1 MNRRV
6 IITEN
11 APAPAAPLSQG
22 IRKGPILQVSG
33 QLPLDPDSGEVV
45 GTTVAEQ
52 TTQTLRNLTAVL
64 KAGGAVLEDL
74 VMLRVY
80 LTDPAHLAEMNGA
93 YASAVGE
100 PSPARTT
107 VYMPLPEGILVEVD
121 ALAVLE
127 TDSAAAKPK
136 PLRPRAQPAV
146 HGVSARWGQD
156 GFSPVE
162 GLRQPAVPPTELLE
176 RCARFQAPDSI
187 PYAAFTGTSSR
198 GGITAAPRCF
208 WWTKSPNR
216 PRSAARGRV
225 CEHRPGLPD
234 RSLGVMTPTGFEDAH
249 HPASSTSHSHAQA
262 DHVHSYPT
270 IRREIRGIVGRRPR
284 ASDRAG
290 RISAKS
296 DETNWFNHGNSSR
309 RFTAV
314 GRETSSTFAMT
325 R

>member
-127 TDSAAAKPK
+127 
-136 PLRPRAQPAV
+136 
-146 HGVSARWGQD
+146 
-156 GFSPVE
+156 
-162 GLRQPAVPPTELLE
+162 
-176 RCARFQAPDSI
+176 
-187 PYAAFTGTSSR
+187 
-198 GGITAAPRCF
+198 
-208 WWTKSPNR
+208 N
-216 PRSAARGRV
+216 
-225 CEHRPGLPD
+225 
-234 RSLGVMTPTGFEDAH
+234 
-249 HPASSTSHSHAQA
+249 
-262 DHVHSYPT
+262 
-270 IRREIRGIVGRRPR
+270 
-284 ASDRAG
+284 
-290 RISAKS
+290 
-296 DETNWFNHGNSSR
+296 
-309 RFTAV
+309 
-314 GRETSSTFAMT
+314 
-325 R
+325 